1 MSEEQTKLYEAAE
14 EGKKDDVV
22 ELLEKGVDL
31 DITNEE
37 NGKTPLGN
45 YINEIYYNANNK
57 CSDDCME
64 VLLTDWQTDRNF
76 QNHALIVWQK
86 DLRIRKGLL
95 ICEAYWRGMGGWMSV
110 GKEWKE
116 FCLFC
121 VVKSAVRGSSDAQ
134 ELCV

>member
-57 CSDDCME
+57 CSDDCR
-64 VLLTDWQTDRNF
+64 QTDRNF
-76 QNHALIVWQK
+76 QNHALIV
-86 DLRIRKGLL
+86 
-95 ICEAYWRGMGGWMSV
+95 
-110 GKEWKE
+110 
-116 FCLFC
+116 
-121 VVKSAVRGSSDAQ
+121 
-134 ELCV
+134 

>member
-45 YINEIYYNANNK
+45 YINEIY
-57 CSDDCME
+57 
-64 VLLTDWQTDRNF
+64 
-76 QNHALIVWQK
+76 
-86 DLRIRKGLL
+86 
-95 ICEAYWRGMGGWMSV
+95 
-110 GKEWKE
+110 
-116 FCLFC
+116 
-121 VVKSAVRGSSDAQ
+121 
-134 ELCV
+134 